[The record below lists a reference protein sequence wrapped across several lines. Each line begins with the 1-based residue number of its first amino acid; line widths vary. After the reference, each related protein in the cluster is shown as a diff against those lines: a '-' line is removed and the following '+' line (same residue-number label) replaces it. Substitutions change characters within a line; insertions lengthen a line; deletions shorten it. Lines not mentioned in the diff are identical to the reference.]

1 VEVAAMDKI
10 LRLTLAALVL
20 AVVISPINASAQ
32 TPAPQ
37 IQLIEKNVQGFIAA
51 QRDMSAIAEKMQG
64 AVFLNPSDAKYRTE
78 REVVAKKYG
87 FRDFAE
93 YEAVANNIS
102 LVMTAI
108 DSNTKE
114 YADPQTAI
122 KKEIEDVKADKTIPN
137 REKKQLLAELD
148 DSVASIQFPG
158 NIELV
163 KKYYDKID
171 VTTFPANEDDDRPNS
186 RIVRTISE

>member
-1 VEVAAMDKI
+1 MDKI
-10 LRLTLAALVL
+10 LRLTLAAFVL
-20 AVVISPINASAQ
+20 AVLISPINASAQ

-64 AVFLNPSDAKYRTE
+64 AVFLNQSDAKYRTE

-102 LVMTAI
+102 LVLTAI
-108 DSNTKE
+108 DPNTKE

-122 KKEIEDVKADKTIPN
+122 KKEIEDVKSDKTIPN

-148 DSVASIQFPG
+148 EALKSVASIQFPG

-171 VTTFPANEDDDRPNS
+171 VTTIPANEGDDRPNS